1 MHRLQQIDIW
11 GKNAMEGINEELISL
26 DVSNMMS
33 VDVQTVNS
41 QRRPGIDSA
50 TSNQFD
56 VENDGNL
63 HR

>member
-1 MHRLQQIDIW
+1 
-11 GKNAMEGINEELISL
+11 MESINEELISL